1 MQKYIVFAQDY
12 RLWFCNNLWKS
23 AMCKACFL
31 LSLILVHLFFT
42 PHVLVSLSVLA
53 MSGIKNV
60 EVQYSPQGN
69 WHWTSKQEGE
79 GILVDTLELDWMNVF
94 CRCCLYAQP
103 FESIRAW
110 TFALFELAILSDLA
124 YQLIEFFIFL
134 NVEYIQN
141 T

>member
-1 MQKYIVFAQDY
+1 MPRDY

-42 PHVLVSLSVLA
+42 PHVLVSLSMLA

-69 WHWTSKQEGE
+69 WHWTSKQGEGE
-79 GILVDTLELDWMNVF
+79 SSGHIGIGLNKCLLKVLFVRSTIWINSCLNFCPIWVGYFIRSCIPAHRVF
-94 CRCCLYAQP
+94 H
-103 FESIRAW
+103 
-110 TFALFELAILSDLA
+110 
-124 YQLIEFFIFL
+124 IFKRWIC
-134 NVEYIQN
+134 YHG
-141 T
+141 